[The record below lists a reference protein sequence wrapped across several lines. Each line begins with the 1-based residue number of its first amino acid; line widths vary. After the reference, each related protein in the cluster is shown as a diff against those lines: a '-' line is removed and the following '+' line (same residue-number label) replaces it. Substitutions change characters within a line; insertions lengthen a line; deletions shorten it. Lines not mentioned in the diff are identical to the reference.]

1 MLSERS
7 VVIGVAGSF
16 PVPENRLNADAS
28 PPGSG
33 GVRQAGSQ
41 QAAEAITQPY
51 RWRWLVL
58 AVMICAAIINQ
69 LDGTVISVAGPS
81 IQSDLGGGEATI
93 QWLSA
98 GYILPFAVL
107 LIMGGRLGDIY
118 GRRRLFLLGIL
129 GFTVASLA
137 CALAPTPLILIGAR
151 VAQGISAALLV
162 PQSFGIVRSVFPR
175 RELGA
180 AFATFAPAIGLAT
193 VGGPLLAGTLIG
205 ADFLGSGWRMIFAIN
220 LPLGILALVGAMLF
234 VPRDQDRIIIRLD
247 LLGVA
252 LVAIATTLTIYPL
265 VQGRE
270 QGWPAWMFG
279 LLVGGLFFFG
289 VFVRYEHR
297 TKRTPVIES
306 SLLSN
311 RTFLIGIGV
320 VMIFFCVL
328 VGFLFVSSL
337 YFQVGLHYSAL
348 RTALVGLPLTC
359 GIVIASIATRSLTDR
374 FGRRLLLAGLLTV
387 VGGFALLSAASYLA
401 GTLDAWTF
409 TPGALVLGLGLG
421 TVFGPLF
428 GVILGAVSDSEVG
441 SASGTLSA
449 VQQLGGALGIAT
461 ITTLYFELAGHDRH
475 VSALTETSLVS
486 AAAAATAFAL
496 AFALPRRARSQG

>member
-1 MLSERS
+1 M
-7 VVIGVAGSF
+7 
-16 PVPENRLNADAS
+16 PENSLNADA
-28 PPGSG
+28 PPPDSG
-33 GVRQAGSQ
+33 GGSRRTLAQ
-41 QAAEAITQPY
+41 QVADAPAQPY
-51 RWRWLVL
+51 RWRWAVL

-69 LDGTVISVAGPS
+69 LDGTVISVAGPA

-118 GRRRLFLLGIL
+118 GRRRLFLLGVL

-137 CALAPTPLILIGAR
+137 CALAPSPAVLIGAR
-151 VAQGISAALLV
+151 VAQGVASALLV

-193 VGGPLLAGTLIG
+193 VGGPLLAGSLIS
-205 ADFLGSGWRMIFAIN
+205 ADVLGSGWRMIFAIN
-220 LPLGILALVGAMLF
+220 LPLGLAALAGAVLF
-234 VPRDQDRIIIRLD
+234 VPRGQERVMIRLD
-247 LLGVA
+247 LVGVVLVA
-252 LVAIATTLTIYPL
+252 LATVLTIYPL

-270 QGWPAWMFG
+270 QGWPAWMFA
-279 LLVGGLFFFG
+279 LLAGGLALFA
-289 VFVRYEHR
+289 VFVGYERR
-297 TKRTPVIES
+297 TRRAPVVEPA
-306 SLLSN
+306 LLSN

-320 VMIFFCVL
+320 VLVFFCVL

-337 YFQVGLHYSAL
+337 YFQIGLRYSPL

-359 GIVIASIATRSLTDR
+359 GIVVASIATRSLTDR

-387 VGGFALLSAASYLA
+387 AAGFAVLAAASFLA

-409 TPGALVLGLGLG
+409 APGALVLGIGLG

-428 GVILGAVSDSEVG
+428 AVILGAVTDGEVG

-461 ITTLYFELAGHDRH
+461 ITTLYFELAGRDRH
-475 VSALTETSLVS
+475 VAAFTETSLVS
-486 AAAAATAFAL
+486 AAAAATAFVL
-496 AFALPRRARSQG
+496 AFALPRRARARG